1 MSLDLQ
7 LKSRRALV
15 TGGTRGV
22 GKAVVET
29 LHGAGARV
37 VATARSLPAQPAE
50 GVHYVAARHR
60 PNRLSRRQTEDL
72 TPPPCSPRKL
82 QANFYANYKS

>member
-1 MSLDLQ
+1 MSFDLQ

-29 LHGAGARV
+29 LCGAGAE
-37 VATARSLPAQPAE
+37 AGPYADAF
-50 GVHYVAARHR
+50 R
-60 PNRLSRRQTEDL
+60 P
-72 TPPPCSPRKL
+72 
-82 QANFYANYKS
+82 

>member
-1 MSLDLQ
+1 MSFDLQ

-29 LHGAGARV
+29 LCGAGARI
-37 VATARSLPAQPAE
+37 VATGRSLPAQPAE
-50 GVHYVAARHR
+50 GVHYVAAD
-60 PNRLSRRQTEDL
+60 LSTEDRV
-72 TPPPCSPRKL
+72 PPGHP
-82 QANFYANYKS
+82 Q